1 MYVFVLSSFC
11 RFCEESV
18 LDDLAK
24 LKSRVVALKA
34 NIQTEAEIQ
43 KQTQPFLEV
52 CKKIRF
58 LNGLSPT

>member
-24 LKSRVVALKA
+24 LKSRVAALKA

>member
-1 MYVFVLSSFC
+1 M
-11 RFCEESV
+11 

-24 LKSRVVALKA
+24 LKSRVAALKA